1 MDKKKKRY
9 SEINRNREEKRKRFR
24 ISGIIKNLSTRL

>member
-24 ISGIIKNLSTRL
+24 ISGIIVNLNTRL

>member
-9 SEINRNREEKRKRFR
+9 SEINRNREKKRKRFR
-24 ISGIIKNLSTRL
+24 ISGIIVNLNTRL